1 MKLTKEHLYKLIQE
15 VVGPT
20 VQEIELRGSLG
31 AKHQVD
37 VDWAAGKAEQIT
49 KEKIDFGDR
58 GIKILSAPSSDHTK
72 IIAYIDEN
80 PVGYMSLVP
89 FMDGMKVSTVSVKPE
104 AQGKGVAS
112 TIYKYVISQHN
123 LYSGDSQTPESKS
136 LWQNYLAK
144 KFDVVAIDVNT
155 KQEVEPSED
164 VVYTKLG
171 DPPNNV
177 YLLIRK
183 TLSKQQA
190 RLANLAEFLTSDD
203 LGTVEHGVFLAD
215 TTGYDIEL
223 RRAGSGFKRKEYD
236 IFTPNEELYNAVT
249 SLGKH
254 VSAGPV
260 DPENRL
266 FVITIE
272 VES

>member
-1 MKLTKEHLYKLIQE
+1 MILTTDKLYKLIQE
-15 VVGPT
+15 VLDST

-31 AKHQVD
+31 AKQQVD

-155 KQEVEPSED
+155 KEEVEPSED
-164 VVYTKLG
+164 VVYTKSG
-171 DPPNNV
+171 ESPNDI

-183 TLSKQQA
+183 TLSEQQN
-190 RLANLAEFLTSDD
+190 RLTKLVNLLTSDD
-203 LGTVEHGVFLAD
+203 LGTVEHGVFLA
-215 TTGYDIEL
+215 TNMGYDVEL
-223 RRAGSGFKRKEYD
+223 RRAGSGFRKKEYD
-236 IFTPNEELYNAVT
+236 IFTPNEELYNAIRNAKP
-249 SLGKH
+249 LAP
-254 VSAGPV
+254 AGPV
-260 DPENRL
+260 DPQNRL

>member
-1 MKLTKEHLYKLIQE
+1 MKLTKEKLYRLIQE
-15 VVGPT
+15 VVDST

-31 AKHQVD
+31 SEQQVD
-37 VDWAAGKAEQIT
+37 VDWAAGKAEQVT

-58 GIKILSAPSSDHTK
+58 GIKILSAPSNDHTK
-72 IIAYIDEN
+72 IIAYIDES

-155 KQEVEPSED
+155 KEEMEPSED
-164 VVYTKLG
+164 NVYTKLG

-183 TLSKQQA
+183 TLSRQQN
-190 RLANLAEFLTSDD
+190 RLAKLVNHLTSDD
-203 LGTVEHGVFLAD
+203 LSTVEQGVFLAN
-215 TTGYDIEL
+215 TMGYDVEL
-223 RRAGSGFKRKEYD
+223 QRTASGFRKRNMIYSHQTK
-236 IFTPNEELYNAVT
+236 IFTMP
-249 SLGKH
+249 
-254 VSAGPV
+254 
-260 DPENRL
+260 
-266 FVITIE
+266 
-272 VES
+272 